1 MARRDDLPADLP
13 PARGLIGLF
22 TRHATLAN
30 IVLVVLL
37 CAGIA
42 TAPRMRAQFFPDSV
56 VEEVQVSVSWDGAGA
71 EDVDRAIVQVLE
83 PSLIT
88 VEGVDSSESR
98 ATEGSARITLEFEP
112 GWDMGRAV
120 SDVENALTLAGDM
133 PEGAEEPEVTR
144 GVWRDTVTDVVITGP
159 LAPEQLGRLADELVV
174 RLYAEGVTR
183 TTVQGIAA
191 PQTLVEVP
199 TLKLIQHD
207 VTLSQIVA
215 VIAAE
220 AATSPAGDVAGGAAR
235 VRTGEE
241 RRSAREVES
250 LVLRTGANGAPLTIG
265 DVARVSVEGAQRS
278 RAYYVGENPAMVI
291 NVARSAQGD
300 AIALQAK
307 VEEVAAEMRLTLP
320 ANTSIDLIRTRSEAI
335 TQRLQLLLGNGMMG
349 LGLVLLLLF
358 MFLNARTAFWVAMGI
373 PTSMAAAIAVMYV
386 SGMTINMVSLFALIL
401 TLGIV
406 VDDAIVVGEH
416 ADFRARHLREHPV
429 LAAENGA
436 RRMAAPVF
444 ASTLTTVIA
453 FAGLTI
459 IGGQMG
465 NMIVDIPLTVIAVLT
480 ASLIECFLILPNH
493 MSHALSRSA
502 DGKWYDWPSR
512 QVNRGLDWVRARL
525 MRPLTRLVV
534 AARYPVLA
542 AVIALFLSQI
552 AFLIS
557 GQVQWR
563 FFNPPERNTVSGAFA
578 MVAGAER
585 ADTQAMMRDLQ
596 ATVERIGAE
605 YEAEYGVNPV
615 DYSIGQIGGAS
626 AGRALASADSKDA
639 DLLGAISIEL
649 IDPDFRPYSSFDF
662 VARLQE
668 AAPRHPLLE
677 EISFRGFRMGPAA
690 DGIAV
695 QFTGA
700 ESRVLKTAAEAL
712 KTELAT
718 FPEVSAVEDNL
729 AYDKT
734 ELILDLTPQ
743 GEALGF
749 DIDTLSRDLRARL
762 NGTEAASFP
771 DGVRSATI
779 RVELPEEERAA
790 DFMERML
797 LRTAT
802 GDWVPLADVAT
813 VRAETGFST
822 IRREDGLRIV
832 EVTGDISEDDADR
845 ATEITRLLNEQILPR
860 IAEEHGVAWVLSGAA
875 EQEREFVADAI
886 LGLVLCLIGI
896 YIVLAWIFA
905 SWTRPVVVMSVIPFG
920 LIGAIWGHYIW
931 DMPMSMFAVVGAIGM
946 SGIIINDAI
955 VLISTVDEYAENR
968 GLIPAIIDAVGD
980 RLRPV
985 LLTTL
990 TTVLGLAPLLYEQS
1004 SQALFLKSTVITL
1017 VYGLGFG
1024 MVIVLL
1030 VVPALLA
1037 IQLDFGRQVKAMR
1050 HGLRVPGLRGV
1061 LGALAGLLAV
1071 GFALTL
1077 GRAMLQGGEIGPA
1090 LGSFAAIAAMVTLGA
1105 GVMAPRILRGRIRHL
1120 SPKL

>member
-1105 GVMAPRILRGRIRHL
+1105 GVLAPRILRGRIRHL